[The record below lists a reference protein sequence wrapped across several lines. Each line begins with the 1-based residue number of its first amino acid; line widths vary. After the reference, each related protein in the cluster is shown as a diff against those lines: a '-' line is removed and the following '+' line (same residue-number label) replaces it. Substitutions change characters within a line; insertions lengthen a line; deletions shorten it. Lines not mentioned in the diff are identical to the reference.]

1 MSTERFKTHNSDV
14 TIFLDLEN
22 TLIVDW
28 FDPTP
33 INHSKFEKFIC
44 KHFFGMNTEDFADGH
59 KVPVTI
65 FSWAIDN
72 QNDIESFNKVIR
84 GIIEREFPIQIEN
97 IITRSHALS
106 VAGRFM
112 NRPILD
118 LDDELLLGKERIF
131 FEFCRGSDLQGR
143 VVLFDD
149 TASNLTLMHN
159 SLFKPV
165 QFFETV
171 NPSQFPTV

>member
-1 MSTERFKTHNSDV
+1 MSIERFQFNNPNT

-22 TLIVDW
+22 TVIVDW
-28 FDPTP
+28 YDPTP
-33 INHSKFEKFIC
+33 INHSIFHRFIRDR
-44 KHFFGMNTEDFADGH
+44 FLGFTANDFLNGH

-84 GIIEREFPIQIEN
+84 GIIEKEFPIKIEN

-106 VAGRFM
+106 VAGKFM
-112 NRPILD
+112 KRPTLD
-118 LDDELLLGKERIF
+118 LDDEFLLGKERIF